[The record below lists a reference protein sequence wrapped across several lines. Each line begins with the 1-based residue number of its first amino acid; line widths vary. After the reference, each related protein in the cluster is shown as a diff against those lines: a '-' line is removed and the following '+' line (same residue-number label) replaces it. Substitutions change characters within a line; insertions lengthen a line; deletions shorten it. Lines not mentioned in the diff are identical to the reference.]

1 MIVISNATTACGEK
15 IDLQIDGQTI
25 AAIGPAGSIAVQGE
39 VFDASGLRIFSGFVD
54 LHTHLRQPGFEA
66 SETVLTGSRSA
77 AAGGYTAVLAM
88 ANTLPVTDNP
98 AVANLVR
105 ELGED
110 AGRVHVQPVGAVT
123 LGIEGKVLAD
133 LAGMN
138 REAGVRVFSDDGNCV
153 SDAEIM
159 RAALEAV
166 AKFDGVVAQH
176 AQDPEQ
182 TAGAQMNAGALATE
196 LGLEGWPVSAEA
208 EIIARDIEL
217 AAITGGR
224 LHICHLTSEAA
235 VAAVRAGKKR
245 GVQITAE
252 VTPHHLML
260 TEEMVRSY
268 DPVYKVNPPLR
279 RESDVKALRAALVDG
294 TIDALGTD
302 HAPHSSEKKDCEW
315 QHAAF
320 GMVGLEHAASVLQQ
334 VLIESGAS
342 DWQRFEEV
350 ISSTPARIAGL
361 ANQGSLTVGSVA
373 NITLYNPSARR
384 VITAETSSLSTNNP
398 FAGREIPGAVVGVW
412 YRGKQTLHVGKE
424 LASEARKAKY

>member
-1 MIVISNATTACGEK
+1 MTLIKNATTASGEQ
-15 IDLQIDGQTI
+15 IDLLIEAETI
-25 AAIGPAGSIAVQGE
+25 AVIGPAGSITAPE
-39 VFDASGLRIFSGFVD
+39 NVFDASGLRIFSGFVD

-66 SETVLTGSRSA
+66 SETVLTGSSSA

-88 ANTLPVTDNP
+88 ANTLPVTDSP

-105 ELGED
+105 ELGERAD
-110 AGRVHVQPVGAVT
+110 LVQVQPVGAVT
-123 LGIEGKVLAD
+123 LGLEGKALAD
-133 LAGMN
+133 LVAMN
-138 REAGVRVFSDDGNCV
+138 HEARVRVFSDDGHCV
-153 SDAEIM
+153 SDPDLM
-159 RAALEAV
+159 RAALETV
-166 AKFDGVVAQH
+166 AKFGGVVAQH

-182 TAGAQMNAGALATE
+182 THGAQMNAGALAAE

-217 AAITGGR
+217 AAATGGR

-245 GVQITAE
+245 GVEITAE

-260 TEEMVRSY
+260 TEDLVRSY

-279 RESDVKALRAALVDG
+279 RDSDVIALRAALIDG

-334 VLIESGAS
+334 VLIDSGQS

-350 ISSTPARIAGL
+350 ISSAPARIAGL
-361 ANQGSLTVGSVA
+361 ENQGSLVVGAAA
-373 NITLYNPSARR
+373 NITLYDAAARR
-384 VITAETSSLSTNNP
+384 VISAETASLSTNNP
-398 FAGREIPGAVVGVW
+398 FAGRELPGAVVAVW
-412 YRGKQTLHVGKE
+412 YRGRQTVVRGQVITDR
-424 LASEARKAKY
+424 ARKAAK

>member
-1 MIVISNATTACGEK
+1 MIVIKNATAANGEK
-15 IDLQIDGQTI
+15 IDLVVEGETI
-25 AAIGPAGSIAVQGE
+25 AAIGPAGTIEAQDE
-39 VFDASGLRIFSGFVD
+39 VFDASGLRVFSGFVD

-77 AAGGYTAVLAM
+77 AVGGYTAVLAM

-98 AVANLVR
+98 TVANLVR
-105 ELGED
+105 ELGEN
-110 AGRVHVQPVGAVT
+110 AGLVQVQPVGAVT
-123 LGIEGKVLAD
+123 LGLEGKALAD
-133 LAGMN
+133 LAGMH

-153 SDAEIM
+153 SDPDLM

-166 AKFDGVVAQH
+166 AKFSGVIAQH

-182 TAGAQMNAGALATE
+182 TRGAQMNAGALATE

-217 AAITGGR
+217 AATTGGH

-235 VAAVRAGKKR
+235 VAAVRAGKER
-245 GVQITAE
+245 GVEITAE

-260 TEEMVRSY
+260 TEDLVRSY

-279 RESDVKALRAALVDG
+279 RESDVIALRAALIDG

-334 VLIESGAS
+334 VLIESGES

-350 ISSTPARIAGL
+350 IASSPARIAGL
-361 ANQGSLTVGSVA
+361 ANQGSLAVGAAA
-373 NITLYNPSARR
+373 NITLYDPNARR
-384 VITAETSSLSTNNP
+384 VISAETASLSTNNP
-398 FAGREIPGAVVGVW
+398 FAGRELPGAVVAVW
-412 YRGKQTLHVGKE
+412 YRGRQTVANGQV
-424 LASEARKAKY
+424 LANRARKAAK